1 MPEWPYNFGWKLN
14 LQQVING
21 SFLAEGDGVT
31 WKVRDVDTNHH
42 KMEDTENKKIDMFW
56 VSGRIIDMERQQS
69 KPMEVCAKR
78 NFTYERFN
86 IFSLTLGIMITSSR
100 S

>member
-31 WKVRDVDTNHH
+31 WKVRDLDTNQ
-42 KMEDTENKKIDMFW
+42 MEDTENKKIDMFW

-69 KPMEVCAKR
+69 KPMDVCVKR
-78 NFTYERFN
+78 NFTYERFK
-86 IFSLTLGIMITSSR
+86 IFSLTLGMITSPR

>member
-1 MPEWPYNFGWKLN
+1 M
-14 LQQVING
+14 
-21 SFLAEGDGVT
+21 T

-56 VSGRIIDMERQQS
+56 VSGGIIDMGRQQS
-69 KPMEVCAKR
+69 KPMEVCVKR

-86 IFSLTLGIMITSSR
+86 IFSLTLGIMITSPR